1 MLTFVRIIYY
11 LYRIFNSLRF
21 LGFLNTIKIFFI
33 SKITSARKMNITL
46 FNNKFFFRPNVDSG
60 SYTRL
65 TKSQYIIK
73 GTLNQPIEI
82 IIDAGSNIGSQAIRF
97 INLNQDV
104 KKIICIEP
112 DKTSSEICD
121 LNLKNYNAKVYNNA
135 LSNISDKNLTILNNI
150 NSEMSEIIEDN
161 DDLIERSSTHEI
173 KTISIND
180 IVEKEKLDKIDF
192 IKFDINGYE
201 EEVFEKNT
209 EWLNITNCIG
219 FNNADINK
227 TTNKIIQKFR
237 EKAGHIKI
245 FNIDQMIF
253 LMRENIEWIP
263 IKGFMNSKKVGILEI
278 DHRY

>member
-1 MLTFVRIIYY
+1 
-11 LYRIFNSLRF
+11 
-21 LGFLNTIKIFFI
+21 
-33 SKITSARKMNITL
+33 MNITL
-46 FNNKFFFRPNVDSG
+46 FNKKFFFRPNIDNG
-60 SYTRL
+60 SYARL

-73 GTLNQPIEI
+73 GTTKQPIEI

-97 INLNQDV
+97 INLNQNL

-112 DKTSSEICD
+112 DKISSELCE
-121 LNLKNYNAKVYNNA
+121 LNLKDYNAKVYNNA
-135 LSNISDKNLTILNNI
+135 LSNISDKSLTIQNNM
-150 NSEMSEIIEDN
+150 NSEMSEIIEN
-161 DDLIERSSTHEI
+161 NSELVEPYNTQTI

-180 IVEKEKLDKIDF
+180 IVKNNKLNKIDF

-201 EEVFEKNT
+201 NEVFEKNT

-227 TTNKIIQKFR
+227 TTAKIIQKFR
-237 EKAGHIKI
+237 EKTDNIKI
-245 FNIDQMIF
+245 YNVDQMIF

-263 IKGFMNSKKVGILEI
+263 FKGFMNSKKVGILEI

>member
-11 LYRIFNSLRF
+11 LYRMFNSLRF

-33 SKITSARKMNITL
+33 SKITSAKKMNIIL

-73 GTLNQPIEI
+73 GTVNQPIEI

-150 NSEMSEIIEDN
+150 NSEMSEIIRDN
-161 DDLIERSSTHEI
+161 DDLIERNNAHEI

-227 TTNKIIQKFR
+227 TTNKIIEKFR

-245 FNIDQMIF
+245 FNVDQMIF

-263 IKGFMNSKKVGILEI
+263 FKGFMNSKKVGILEI

>member
-1 MLTFVRIIYY
+1 MHTFVRIIYY
-11 LYRIFNSLRF
+11 IYRIFNSLRF

-33 SKITSARKMNITL
+33 SKITTSKKMNITL
-46 FNNKFFFRPNVDSG
+46 FNKKFFFRPNIDNG
-60 SYTRL
+60 SYARL

-73 GTLNQPIEI
+73 GTTKQPIEI

-97 INLNQDV
+97 INLNQNL

-112 DKTSSEICD
+112 DKTSSELCE
-121 LNLKNYNAKVYNNA
+121 LNLKDYNAKVYNNA
-135 LSNISDKNLTILNNI
+135 LSNISDKSLTIQNNM
-150 NSEMSEIIEDN
+150 NSEMSEIIEN
-161 DDLIERSSTHEI
+161 NSELVEPYNTQTI

-180 IVEKEKLDKIDF
+180 IVKKNRLNKIDF

-201 EEVFEKNT
+201 NEVFEKNT

-227 TTNKIIQKFR
+227 TTTKIIQKFR
-237 EKAGHIKI
+237 EKTDNIKI
-245 FNIDQMIF
+245 YNVDQMIF

-263 IKGFMNSKKVGILEI
+263 FKGFMNSKKVGILEI

>member
-1 MLTFVRIIYY
+1 M
-11 LYRIFNSLRF
+11 FNSLRF

-33 SKITSARKMNITL
+33 SKITSAKKMNIIL

-73 GTLNQPIEI
+73 GTVNQPIEI

-150 NSEMSEIIEDN
+150 NSEMSEIIGDN
-161 DDLIERSSTHEI
+161 DDLIERNNAHEI

-227 TTNKIIQKFR
+227 TTNKIIEKFR

-245 FNIDQMIF
+245 FNVDQMIF

-263 IKGFMNSKKVGILEI
+263 FKGFMNSKKVGILEI

>member
-1 MLTFVRIIYY
+1 MHTFVRIIYY
-11 LYRIFNSLRF
+11 IYRIFNSLRF

-33 SKITSARKMNITL
+33 SKITTSKKMNITL
-46 FNNKFFFRPNVDSG
+46 FNKKFFFRPNIDNG
-60 SYTRL
+60 SYARL

-73 GTLNQPIEI
+73 GTTKQPIEI

-97 INLNQDV
+97 INLNQNL

-112 DKTSSEICD
+112 DKTSSELCE
-121 LNLKNYNAKVYNNA
+121 LNLKDYNAKVYNNA
-135 LSNISDKNLTILNNI
+135 LSNISDKSLTIQNNM
-150 NSEMSEIIEDN
+150 NSEMSEIIEN
-161 DDLIERSSTHEI
+161 NSELVEPYNTQTI

-180 IVEKEKLDKIDF
+180 IVKKNRLNKIDF

-227 TTNKIIQKFR
+227 TTNKIIEKFR

-263 IKGFMNSKKVGILEI
+263 FKGFMNSKKVGILEI